1 MKNIAKKLSAVFLS
15 AVLFSACGKS
25 AEAVV
30 GGHAASGDAAGVP
43 AADKD
48 EFWRERFAENGAS
61 PDSWEYSA
69 EDNIFTVTILSGSD
83 SDTASFSDIKQLR
96 AARNTLRYSGE
107 LSEDMTYREIL
118 KTADGKILSDFET
131 HPLRPSGIDDCSKLR
146 KNIGAENTDGR
157 LSESIS
163 AGDVS
168 ASVEYSPTVGN
179 TLKINID
186 GGSKTRPEIEEKIRD
201 IYLEIENY
209 NAENF
214 SVQQLE
220 MISDTGG
227 ETVYFSADL
236 VYRDFLCN
244 FDPYFV

>member
-1 MKNIAKKLSAVFLS
+1 MKKTAKTISAVLLS

-30 GGHAASGDAAGVP
+30 GGYTASSDTAGIT
-43 AADKD
+43 AADEN
-48 EFWRERFAENGAS
+48 EFWQERFAENGAS

-83 SDTASFSDIKQLR
+83 SDKASFSDIKQLR
-96 AARNTLRYSGE
+96 AVRNTLRYSGE
-107 LSEDMTYREIL
+107 LSADMTYREIL
-118 KTADGKILSDFET
+118 KTADGKILSDSET
-131 HPLRPSGIDDCSKLR
+131 HPLRPSGTDGCSILR
-146 KNIGAENTDGR
+146 KNIGVENTDGK
-157 LSESIS
+157 LPESIS

-168 ASVEYSPTVGN
+168 ASVEYSPAVGN

-186 GGSKTRPEIEEKIRD
+186 GSSKTRPEIEEKIKN
-201 IYLEIENY
+201 IYLEVEKY
-209 NAENF
+209 NTENF

-220 MISDTGG
+220 MISDTDG